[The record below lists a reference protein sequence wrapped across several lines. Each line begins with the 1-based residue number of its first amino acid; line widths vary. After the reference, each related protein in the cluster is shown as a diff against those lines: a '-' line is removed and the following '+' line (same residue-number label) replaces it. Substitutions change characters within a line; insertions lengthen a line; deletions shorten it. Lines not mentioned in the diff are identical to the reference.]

1 MRRLAALCPPPPPLS
16 QRDPK
21 SIVPILEVSQVTS
34 LSRDTLDRRHR
45 EKFVRLSPN
54 RVGMT
59 VEHVLE
65 IIEGDN
71 S

>member
-1 MRRLAALCPPPPPLS
+1 MRRSAVSRSLLPLS

-21 SIVPILEVSQVTS
+21 SVVTIPEVSEFTG

-45 EKFVRLSPN
+45 DKFRRLSPN

-59 VEHVLE
+59 VADAIE
-65 IIEGDN
+65 IAEGSDQ
-71 S
+71 